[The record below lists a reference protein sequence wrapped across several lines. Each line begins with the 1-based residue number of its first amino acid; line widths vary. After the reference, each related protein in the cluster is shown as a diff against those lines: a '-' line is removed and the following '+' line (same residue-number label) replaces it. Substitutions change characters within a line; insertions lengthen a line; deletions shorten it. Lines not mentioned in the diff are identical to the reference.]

1 MNMAILLGRIFVPV
15 EKVLSD
21 KEMVQQIHEAV
32 KGVPAGGLRWVLII
46 SIVSLVG
53 ILWLVH
59 RQHSLARNQVKIAA
73 MLEDLSK
80 RCDK

>member
-1 MNMAILLGRIFVPV
+1 MNMAILLGQIPV
-15 EKVLSD
+15 QTEKILGE
-21 KEMVQQIHEAV
+21 KEMIQQIHQAV
-32 KGVPAGGLRWVLII
+32 QGTPVGGLRWVLIL
-46 SIVSLVG
+46 SIVSLAG

-59 RQHSLARNQVKIAA
+59 RQHRLARNQVKIAA